1 MALERRQQVTIVT
14 TAAPTTSDRLADTA
28 ATRFLPSAT
37 AGGAAAGTDDSN
49 SSVLDI
55 WQYTILVVVV
65 LGAVAFFSTICIFR
79 RQRRRTRAR
88 RTARLAAVED
98 GLGRET
104 EFAARGDFDDAVSMS
119 EMQSTH
125 SRVLPPPA
133 YQERPRSSGLSSTVT
148 TTTEVG
154 SDSRPSTGNR
164 RPSLSNR
171 LSRFPSAI
179 GSFLNKRVQPNLGG
193 TNVSTDE
200 MQTQSAEAQL
210 AAARRQQQRQPTRR
224 SSSTSSIFAFS
235 PRRASSGGET
245 GPVPESPTTRSRRLH
260 SEPPSAE
267 TLEQVRHIRRA
278 LSDAGL
284 LFAPPRSL
292 SDHRLST
299 GSAAAAAGGNR
310 PAMLATTH
318 EGLRNRF
325 DEEEEAE
332 REIAREERRARRRRR
347 RERERQRME
356 DEAGLPTYS
365 REVAEGEAVLERA
378 EGWKS
383 ADDDDGG
390 DDDDEHDECSRIED
404 GGRTNGEQR
413 ARPPDTVAVGEGQGI
428 PIPVLPPDPAAV
440 SPHGH

>member
-1 MALERRQQVTIVT
+1 M
-14 TAAPTTSDRLADTA
+14 
-28 ATRFLPSAT
+28 
-37 AGGAAAGTDDSN
+37 
-49 SSVLDI
+49 
-55 WQYTILVVVV
+55 
-65 LGAVAFFSTICIFR
+65 
-79 RQRRRTRAR
+79 
-88 RTARLAAVED
+88 ED
-98 GLGRET
+98 GLSRER

-125 SRVLPPPA
+125 SRIVPPPA
-133 YQERPRSSGLSSTVT
+133 YQERPRSSDVSSSVT
-148 TTTEVG
+148 TPTETG
-154 SDSRPSTGNR
+154 SDSRPSTGS
-164 RPSLSNR
+164 RPSLANR

-200 MQTQSAEAQL
+200 LQTRSAEAQL
-210 AAARRQQQRQPTRR
+210 AAAQQQQQRQPSRR

-235 PRRASSGGET
+235 PRRTSSGGET
-245 GPVPESPTTRSRRLH
+245 GPVPQSPTRRSRLH

-310 PAMLATTH
+310 PAVLATTH
-318 EGLRNRF
+318 EGLRHRF

-383 ADDDDGG
+383 AEEDDD
-390 DDDDEHDECSRIED
+390 DDDDEHDERVRIED
-404 GGRTNGEQR
+404 ARRISGEQR
-413 ARPPDTVAVGEGQGI
+413 VRSTDTVAVGEGLGVSV
-428 PIPVLPPDPAAV
+428 PVLPPDPADAL
-440 SPHGH
+440 PRC

>member
-1 MALERRQQVTIVT
+1 MLAGRQQVTVVT

-37 AGGAAAGTDDSN
+37 AGGSSTGTDDSN

-79 RQRRRTRAR
+79 RQRRRTRAWR
-88 RTARLAAVED
+88 AARLAAVED
-98 GLGRET
+98 GLVGET
-104 EFAARGDFDDAVSMS
+104 EFEARGDFDDSVSMS

-133 YQERPRSSGLSSTVT
+133 YQERPRSSGVSSTVT
-148 TTTEVG
+148 SATEAG
-154 SDSRPSTGNR
+154 SDSRPSTGSR

-200 MQTQSAEAQL
+200 LQTRSAEAQL
-210 AAARRQQQRQPTRR
+210 AATRQQQHRQPTRR

-235 PRRASSGGET
+235 PRRASSGGES
-245 GPVPESPTTRSRRLH
+245 GPLPESPTRRSRLH

-292 SDHRLST
+292 SDHRLSA
-299 GSAAAAAGGNR
+299 GSAASAGGNR

-318 EGLRNRF
+318 EGLRRF
-325 DEEEEAE
+325 DEEEAE

-383 ADDDDGG
+383 AEDDDG
-390 DDDDEHDECSRIED
+390 DDAEHEHDERSRIEN

-413 ARPPDTVAVGEGQGI
+413 VRPVDTVAVGEGEGI
-428 PIPVLPPDPAAV
+428 PGPVLPPDHAAA
-440 SPHGH
+440 SAHGH

>member
-1 MALERRQQVTIVT
+1 M
-14 TAAPTTSDRLADTA
+14 
-28 ATRFLPSAT
+28 
-37 AGGAAAGTDDSN
+37 
-49 SSVLDI
+49 
-55 WQYTILVVVV
+55 
-65 LGAVAFFSTICIFR
+65 
-79 RQRRRTRAR
+79 
-88 RTARLAAVED
+88 ED

-104 EFAARGDFDDAVSMS
+104 EFAARVGDFDDAVSMS
-119 EMQSTH
+119 EMHSTH
-125 SRVLPPPA
+125 SRIVPPPA
-133 YQERPRSSGLSSTVT
+133 YQERPRSSDVSSSVT
-148 TTTEVG
+148 TITETG
-154 SDSRPSTGNR
+154 SDSRPSTGS
-164 RPSLSNR
+164 RPSLANR

-200 MQTQSAEAQL
+200 LQTRSAEAQL
-210 AAARRQQQRQPTRR
+210 AAAQQQRQRQPTRR

-245 GPVPESPTTRSRRLH
+245 GPVPESPTRRSRLH

-299 GSAAAAAGGNR
+299 GRPAAAAGGNR
-310 PAMLATTH
+310 PAVLATTH
-318 EGLRNRF
+318 EGLRHRF

-383 ADDDDGG
+383 AEEDDD
-390 DDDDEHDECSRIED
+390 DDDDEHHERVRIED
-404 GGRTNGEQR
+404 ARRTSGEQR
-413 ARPPDTVAVGEGQGI
+413 VRSTDTVAVGEGLGI
-428 PIPVLPPDPAAV
+428 PVPVLPPDPADAL
-440 SPHGH
+440 PRC